1 VDIFLFSASMSAM
14 LVCVPA
20 ALKQKIFDSQ
30 QSISLAL
37 ISQFNYGVSP
47 VCVCVYK
54 LKPNFNGS
62 FLLLSMLFFSLSH
75 THRHFRVL

>member
-47 VCVCVYK
+47 VCVCI
-54 LKPNFNGS
+54 N
-62 FLLLSMLFFSLSH
+62 
-75 THRHFRVL
+75 